1 MQCQAQLVGCA
12 VAGVNDLALSLAKS
26 EEGLQLKGAELARKV
41 FQTQVGGVPA
51 LHRLYPSIGT
61 PTILAKEVT

>member
-1 MQCQAQLVGCA
+1 MQCQAQLIGCA

-26 EEGLQLKGAELARKV
+26 EEGLQLEGAELAGEV
-41 FQTQVGGVPA
+41 LQTQVGGVPA

-61 PTILAKEVT
+61 PTIRGKKLT